1 MPQPNFDTNWTRCS
15 LYLVGEFCWCDETED
30 KNTLK
35 IATLKEKKTNYF
47 LRNDFAFENAY

>member
-1 MPQPNFDTNWTRCS
+1 M
-15 LYLVGEFCWCDETED
+15 LIIVGEFCWCDETED